1 MGRRP
6 AWRAHHDVRAVD
18 RGVDGAFL
26 HAGGAR
32 VERLLRELP
41 CAKGFRASV
50 AEQGLPLPEVA
61 GIEVRSVRRLDR
73 GAVRAGTG
81 ALRDESEIEDR
92 S

>member
-1 MGRRP
+1 
-6 AWRAHHDVRAVD
+6 VRAVD

-26 HAGGAR
+26 HVGGAR

-41 CAKGFRASV
+41 RAEGFRASV
-50 AEQGLPLPEVA
+50 AEQGLPEVA